1 MDLLRKFS
9 ETFWNE
15 DVWLPPNI
23 TWKDIDP
30 RNSNEIVYTDYRHLL
45 WPIPMSFVI
54 ILLRFIIERYWIT
67 PIGRSLGIKATKAKA
82 PLSNTV
88 LEATYSKHSKLNH
101 KIIVPLTKQLD
112 LSERQIE
119 RWWRRRKAQD
129 KPTTLK
135 KFCENVWRC
144 MYYTYSFIFGAIV
157 MWDKPWLW
165 DIKQCWYN
173 YPHQSIL
180 NDVWWYYM
188 ISMAF
193 YWSLTFS
200 QCFDNKRK
208 DFWQMFIHHVLTLVL
223 ISLSWICNLHRVG
236 SLVLIVHDFADIFL
250 EAAKFLKYASL
261 QKACDIVFG
270 VFTVSWLVTR
280 LGLYPRII
288 YSSTIEAPQ
297 ILPMYP
303 VYYIFNSL
311 LIMLLVL
318 HLIWTYMILQ
328 VVVQTIKAGQMEG
341 DVRSSSDEVSDS
353 SENRDKPMHNGNA
366 ESPKKENHS
375 YNNTSPKKIN

>member
-1 MDLLRKFS
+1 
-9 ETFWNE
+9 
-15 DVWLPPNI
+15 
-23 TWKDIDP
+23 
-30 RNSNEIVYTDYRHLL
+30 
-45 WPIPMSFVI
+45 
-54 ILLRFIIERYWIT
+54 
-67 PIGRSLGIKATKAKA
+67 
-82 PLSNTV
+82 
-88 LEATYSKHSKLNH
+88 
-101 KIIVPLTKQLD
+101 
-112 LSERQIE
+112 
-119 RWWRRRKAQD
+119 
-129 KPTTLK
+129 
-135 KFCENVWRC
+135 
-144 MYYTYSFIFGAIV
+144 
-157 MWDKPWLW
+157 
-165 DIKQCWYN
+165 
-173 YPHQSIL
+173 
-180 NDVWWYYM
+180 M

-223 ISLSWICNLHRVG
+223 ISLSWICNLHRIG

-250 EAAKFLKYASL
+250 EAAKFFKYASL

-270 VFTVSWLVTR
+270 IFTVSWLVTR
-280 LGLYPRII
+280 LGLFPRII
-288 YSSTIEAPQ
+288 YSSTVEAPQ

-353 SENRDKPMHNGNA
+353 SENRDKPLQNGNA
-366 ESPKKENHS
+366 GTPKKENNLR
-375 YNNTSPKKIN
+375 NNISPRKDYSQGDH